1 MNYNPYENAIKQLED
16 VARLIN
22 LEDWILNILK
32 YPKRE
37 LIVHFPV
44 RMDNGDIKIFTGYR
58 VQHNDARGPTKGG
71 IRFHP
76 KVNLDEVRALA
87 IWMTW
92 KTAVMNLPFGGAKG
106 GVVCNPKEMSLKEI
120 ERLSRAYIYS
130 ISRIIGPYTDIP
142 APDVNTGPKNMAWM
156 MDTYS
161 AIKGENSPAIITGK
175 PLSIGGSEGRVEAT
189 GRGVIIVTLEA
200 LKKLG
205 LKIKDATVALQG
217 YGIVGYHAAS
227 IGHKFGLKIIA
238 VSDSKGGIYNPD
250 GLNPEDVLKYKRK
263 TGSVIN
269 YPKAKNISN
278 KELLELDVT
287 VLIPAAIEGVITR
300 ENADNINARII
311 SEGANGP
318 LTLEADKILH
328 EKGVL
333 FIPDILANAGGVT
346 VSYFEWVQNLTREQW
361 TLEKVREK
369 LDEKMVKAFSKVYEI
384 YKEENVNMRE
394 AAYMIAVRR
403 VAEAIKTRGV
413 WPS

>member
-1 MNYNPYENAIKQLED
+1 MNYNPYKNAIKQLED

-22 LEDWILNILK
+22 LENWILNILK

-87 IWMTW
+87 MWMTW

-106 GVVCNPKEMSLKEI
+106 GVVCNPKEMSLREI

-142 APDVNTGPKNMAWM
+142 APDVNTGPQNMAWM

-161 AIKGENSPAIITGK
+161 VIKGNNSPAIITGK
-175 PLSIGGSEGRVEAT
+175 PLPIGGSEGRVEAT

-200 LKKLG
+200 LKRLG
-205 LKIKDATVALQG
+205 LKVKDATVAIQG
-217 YGIVGYHAAS
+217 YGNVGYHAAS
-227 IGHKFGLKIIA
+227 IGHKLGFKIIA
-238 VSDSKGGIYNPD
+238 ISDSKGGIYNPD
-250 GLNPEDVLKYKRK
+250 GLNPEDVFKHKKK

-278 KELLELDVT
+278 KELLELNVT

-300 ENADNINARII
+300 ENADNINAKII

-361 TLEKVREK
+361 TLERVREK
-369 LDEKMVKAFSKVYEI
+369 LDEKMVKAFNKVYEI

>member
-87 IWMTW
+87 MWMTW
-92 KTAVMNLPFGGAKG
+92 KTAVINLPFGGAKG
-106 GVVCNPKEMSLKEI
+106 GVVCNPKRMSLREI

-142 APDVNTGPKNMAWM
+142 APDVNTGPQNMAWM

-161 AIKGENSPAIITGK
+161 AIRGENSPAVITGK

-200 LKKLG
+200 LKRLG
-205 LKIKDATVALQG
+205 LKVRDTTVAIQG
-217 YGIVGYHAAS
+217 YGNVGYHAAS

-250 GLNPEDVLKYKRK
+250 GLNPEDVLKHKKK

-278 KELLELDVT
+278 KELLELNVT

-300 ENADNINARII
+300 ENADNINAKII

-361 TLEKVREK
+361 TLERVREK
-369 LDEKMVKAFSKVYEI
+369 LDEKMVKAFNKVYEI